1 MTNPHDQL
9 GIVQGSFGPALAG
22 NGTAAD
28 YFALLKPRVMSL
40 VVFTA
45 LAGLL
50 AAPGHIHPWL
60 AFMTLFAISLGAG
73 AAGCLNMWFDADIDG
88 LMKRTASRPLPQ
100 GRMLP
105 GEALGFGLT
114 LAIGSV
120 LLLGLVVNWL
130 AALLLAFTIMFY
142 VVVYTMWLKRLTPQ
156 NIVIGGAAG
165 AFPPVIAWSA
175 VTGTIDLP
183 ALSLF
188 LIIFL
193 WTPPHFWALA
203 LLRERDYALAG
214 IPMLPVVS
222 GPGETRRQIMI
233 YSLLLVPASFAPAML
248 GIAGRLYVLAAVLLG
263 GAFLSFAWAV
273 YSRREGKPADAAAGR
288 LFGFSILYLFALFAA
303 ILVEHAFALPV
314 FPALFG

>member
-100 GRMLP
+100 GRLLP

-114 LAIGSV
+114 LAVGSV

-142 VVVYTMWLKRLTPQ
+142 VAVYTMWLKRLTPQ

-248 GIAGRLYVLAAVLLG
+248 GIAGRLYILAAILLG

>member
-1 MTNPHDQL
+1 MTNPHEQL
-9 GIVQGSFGPALAG
+9 GMVQGSLGPALAG

-45 LAGLL
+45 FAGLL
-50 AAPGHIHPWL
+50 AAPGHIHPWM

-100 GRMLP
+100 GRVLP

-114 LAIGSV
+114 LAMGSV
-120 LLLGLVVNWL
+120 LLLGLVMNWL
-130 AALLLAFTIMFY
+130 AAVLLAFTILFY

-175 VTGTIDLP
+175 VTGTVDLP

-188 LIIFL
+188 LVIFL

-214 IPMLPVVS
+214 IPMLPVVAGS
-222 GPGETRRQIMI
+222 GETRRQIMI

-248 GIAGRLYVLAAVLLG
+248 GIAGSLYILAAILLG
-263 GAFLSFAWAV
+263 ATFLSFAWAV